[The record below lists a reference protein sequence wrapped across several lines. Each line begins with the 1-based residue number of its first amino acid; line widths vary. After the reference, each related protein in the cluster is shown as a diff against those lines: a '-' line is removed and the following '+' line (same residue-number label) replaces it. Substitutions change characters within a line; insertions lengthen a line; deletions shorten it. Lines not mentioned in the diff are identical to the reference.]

1 MRGLNLRI
9 VFFFLDFMVLRLGFV
24 RLKSSLFTI
33 FADSNISI
41 NRNRKMER
49 RVRVR
54 FAPSPTG
61 PLHIGGVRTALYN
74 YLFAKKQGGDF
85 ILRIE
90 DTDQTRF
97 VEGAED
103 YIVEAFRWLGIKFDE
118 GVGIGG
124 EFGPYKQSERK
135 DIYKSY
141 ALELVEK
148 GMAYYAFD
156 TPEELE
162 EKRKEAE
169 SEKKT
174 FQYDCKTRQGLRN
187 SLSLSEEETQGLVAS
202 GMPYVIRFRFP
213 EDEMIEFDDLIRG
226 HVKMNSSLLDDKVL
240 YKSDGMPTYHL
251 ANIVD
256 DHLMEI
262 SHVIR
267 GEEWLPSCPLHVM
280 LYRAFGWE
288 STMPQF
294 AHLPLLLK
302 PEGSGKLS
310 KRDGDRLGFPV
321 FPLQWLDPKTKE
333 TSSGYRESG
342 YLPQAVVNMLA
353 LLGWNPGTEQE
364 IFSLEEL
371 VEAFSIDRI
380 SKHGARFDLEKA
392 KWFNH
397 QYLQKLEN
405 ASLTEVFLQ
414 DLKQRGIECDFA
426 KAETIV
432 GLIKERCSFAKEL
445 WDNGDYFFV
454 APESYAEKA
463 LKKRWKEGTS
473 ERMIEIVSHLR
484 ELEDDNWAQKAE
496 DFLMEYIK
504 TNELNMGQIM
514 NSIRLAVVGD
524 TRGCS
529 MLDIF
534 AVLGKDESLRRI
546 SVAADRIN
554 L

>member
-9 VFFFLDFMVLRLGFV
+9 VFFFLDFMVLRLDFV

-187 SLSLSEEETQGLVAS
+187 SLSLSEEETQELIAS

-371 VEAFSIDRI
+371 VEVFSIDRI

-534 AVLGKDESLRRI
+534 AVLGKEESLRRI
-546 SVAADRIN
+546 EIAAEKIN

>member
-9 VFFFLDFMVLRLGFV
+9 VFFFLDFMVLRLDFV
-24 RLKSSLFTI
+24 KPKSSLFII

-41 NRNRKMER
+41 NRNRNMER
-49 RVRVR
+49 KVRVR

-187 SLSLSEEETQGLVAS
+187 SLSLSEEETQGLIAS

-321 FPLQWLDPKTKE
+321 FPLQWVDPKTKE

-397 QYLQKLEN
+397 QYLQKLDN

-484 ELEDDNWAQKAE
+484 ELEDDNWAQRAE
-496 DFLMEYIK
+496 DFLMDYIK
-504 TNELNMGQIM
+504 ENELNMGQIM